1 MAGRI
6 PEQDI
11 AAIRERTRIE
21 EIVGEYVA
29 LKPGGA
35 DSLKGLSPF
44 KDEKTPSFHVRPQHG
59 YFHCFSTGEGGDVFA
74 FLMKMEHISFV
85 EAVEQL
91 ADRLG
96 YRISYEGG
104 GQVIQRDRGTRSRLA
119 QANAAAQKFYAER
132 LAQDPEAETARTFLT
147 DRGFDMAQAQHFGC
161 GYAPAGWDTMSKHL
175 MRQGFE
181 PKELEAAGLSK
192 TSSRGTLI
200 DRFHRRLLWPI
211 RNLGG
216 EVIGFGARKLFEDD
230 TLGKYMNTPETMLY
244 KKSQVLFGLDLSK
257 REIASQRRA
266 VVVEGYTDVMAMH
279 AAGVTTAVAACG
291 TAFGEDHLSTLRRL
305 MLDDNYF
312 RGEII
317 YTFDGDEAGKKAAL
331 RAFSGDQQFSGRT
344 FVAVA
349 PPGTDP
355 CDLRQNKGDAA
366 VRDLVSARVPMFEFA
381 IRSMLEDYDLDHA
394 EGRVEA
400 LRRTVPVV
408 ADIRDSTLR
417 DEYARQL
424 AGWVG
429 WDDPATVVRRVRE
442 EARKKGRARS
452 AGSGPGLRKRAPG
465 GPGGGA
471 RPGWDAAERGGGAGR
486 GRGGYDDDEASGR
499 DALQAP
505 EAPRGVPIP
514 AAADPVLWP
523 QREAVKAALQYPG
536 LAGPLF
542 DSLPEE
548 CYTHPAYATIAQA
561 LSKAGGC
568 AAGKSGAN
576 WVSEVSEG
584 LGDDGLRR
592 LVGSLAVETLRV
604 SEEALPRYI
613 SGVLARLQ
621 EVWVSG
627 QIADLKSKVQR
638 MSPAEDPEGYS
649 ALFGDLVALEEYRR
663 GLLNQAVGAT
673 PDIA

>member
-29 LKPGGA
+29 LKPAGA

-74 FLMKMEHISFV
+74 FLMKMEHIGFV

-91 ADRLG
+91 ADRIG

-104 GQVIQRDRGTRSRLA
+104 GQVVQRDRGTRSRLA

-211 RNLGG
+211 RNLAG

-244 KKSQVLFGLDLSK
+244 KKSQVLFGLDLAK

-349 PPGTDP
+349 PPGLDP
-355 CDLRQNKGDAA
+355 CDLRQTKGDVA

-408 ADIRDSTLR
+408 ADIRDSSLR

-442 EARKKGRARS
+442 ESRKKGRARS
-452 AGSGPGLRKRAPG
+452 AGAGPGPRRRGPG

-471 RPGWDAAERGGGAGR
+471 RPGWDAAERGGVGR
-486 GRGGYDDDEASGR
+486 GRGGYDDDEVGGG
-499 DALQAP
+499 D
-505 EAPRGVPIP
+505 APRTPEVPKGVPIP
-514 AAADPVLWP
+514 APGDPVLWP

-542 DSLPEE
+542 DSLPDE
-548 CYTHPAYATIAQA
+548 CYTHPAYAAIAEA
-561 LSKAGGC
+561 LSRAGGC
-568 AAGKSGAN
+568 AAGKSGVN
-576 WVSEVSEG
+576 WVAEVSQG
-584 LGDDGLRR
+584 LEDEGLRR
-592 LVGSLAVETLRV
+592 LVGVLAVETLRV

-663 GLLNQAVGAT
+663 GLLEQAVGAT

>member
-29 LKPGGA
+29 LKPAGA

-74 FLMKMEHISFV
+74 FLMKMEHIGFV

-91 ADRLG
+91 ADRIG

-104 GQVIQRDRGTRSRLA
+104 GQVVQRDRGTRSRLA

-211 RNLGG
+211 RNLAG

-244 KKSQVLFGLDLSK
+244 KKSQVLFGLDLAK

-349 PPGTDP
+349 PPGLDP
-355 CDLRQNKGDAA
+355 CDLRQTKGDVA

-408 ADIRDSTLR
+408 ADIRDSSLR

-442 EARKKGRARS
+442 ESRKKSRARS
-452 AGSGPGLRKRAPG
+452 AGAGPGPRRRGPG

-471 RPGWDAAERGGGAGR
+471 RPGWDAAERGGVGR
-486 GRGGYDDDEASGR
+486 GRGGYDDDEVGGG
-499 DALQAP
+499 D
-505 EAPRGVPIP
+505 APRTPEVPKGVPIP
-514 AAADPVLWP
+514 APGDPVLWP

-542 DSLPEE
+542 DSLPDE
-548 CYTHPAYATIAQA
+548 CYTHPAYAAIAEA
-561 LSKAGGC
+561 LSRAGGC
-568 AAGKSGAN
+568 AAGKSGVN
-576 WVSEVSEG
+576 WVAEVSQG
-584 LGDDGLRR
+584 LEDEGLRR
-592 LVGSLAVETLRV
+592 LVGVLAVETLRV

-663 GLLNQAVGAT
+663 GLLEQAVGAT

>member
-35 DSLKGLSPF
+35 DSMKGLSPF

-59 YFHCFSTGEGGDVFA
+59 YFHCFSTGEGGDVFS

-91 ADRLG
+91 ADRIG
-96 YRISYEGG
+96 YRINYEGG
-104 GQVIQRDRGTRSRLA
+104 GQVVQRDRGTRSRLA
-119 QANAAAQKFYAER
+119 QANAAAQKFYAEQFR
-132 LAQDPEAETARTFLT
+132 TSDEAEPARRFLL
-147 DRGFDMAQAQHFGC
+147 DRGFDTAQAEHFGC
-161 GYAPAGWDTMSKHL
+161 GYAPSGWDTMSKHL

-181 PKELEAAGLSK
+181 AKELEAAGLSK

-211 RNLGG
+211 RSLAG
-216 EVIGFGARKLFEDD
+216 EVIGFGARKLFDDD

-244 KKSQVLFGLDLSK
+244 KKSQVLFGLDLAK
-257 REIASQRRA
+257 RDIAAQRRA

-305 MLDDNYF
+305 MLDDTYF
-312 RGEII
+312 RGEIV
-317 YTFDGDEAGKKAAL
+317 YTFDGDEAGKKAAM

-349 PPGTDP
+349 PAGQDP
-355 CDLRQNKGDAA
+355 CDLRQAKGDAA

-381 IRSMLEDYDLDHA
+381 IRSMLEEYDLDHA

-408 ADIRDSTLR
+408 ADIRDATLR

-429 WDDPATVVRRVRE
+429 WDDPATVLRRVRE

-452 AGSGPGLRKRAPG
+452 RDAGPRRRGPG
-465 GPGGGA
+465 GPGGGGP
-471 RPGWDAAERGGGAGR
+471 RPMRESAERGR
-486 GRGGYDDDEASGR
+486 RGYDDEPAEDER
-499 DALQAP
+499 TQAP
-505 EAPRGVPIP
+505 PAPTGVPLP
-514 AAADPVLWP
+514 SPTDPVLWP

-542 DSLPEE
+542 DSLPGE
-548 CYTHPAYATIAQA
+548 CYTHPAYAAIADA
-561 LSKAGGC
+561 LSAAGGC
-568 AAGKSGAN
+568 ASGKSGAN
-576 WVSEVSEG
+576 WVAEVSRALPDEG
-584 LGDDGLRR
+584 LAR
-592 LVGSLAVETLRV
+592 LVGVLAVETLRV
-604 SEEALPRYI
+604 SEDAMPRYV

-638 MSPAEDPEGYS
+638 MSPAQDPDGYS

-663 GLLNQAVGAT
+663 GLLEQAVGAT
-673 PDIA
+673 PDIS

>member
-1 MAGRI
+1 MRAATLGDMAGRI

-21 EIVGEYVA
+21 EVVGEYVA

-35 DSLKGLSPF
+35 DSMKGLSPF

-74 FLMKMEHISFV
+74 FLMKMEHIGFV

-91 ADRLG
+91 ADRIG

-104 GQVIQRDRGTRSRLA
+104 GQVVQRDRGTRSRLA

-132 LAQDPEAETARTFLT
+132 LREDEEAQTARDFLT
-147 DRGFDMAQAQHFGC
+147 ERGFDMSQAAHFGC

-181 PKELEAAGLSK
+181 AKELEAAGLSK

-211 RNLGG
+211 RNLAG

-230 TLGKYMNTPETMLY
+230 KLGKYMNTPETILY

-257 REIASQRRA
+257 RDIASQRRA

-331 RAFSGDQQFSGRT
+331 RAFAGDQQFSGRT

-349 PPGTDP
+349 PPGQDP
-355 CDLRQNKGDAA
+355 CDLRQNRGDAA
-366 VRDLVSARVPMFEFA
+366 VRDLVSSRVPMFEFA
-381 IRSMLEDYDLDHA
+381 IRSMLEEHDLDHA

-408 ADIRDSTLR
+408 ADIRDSSLR

-442 EARKKGRARS
+442 ESRKKGRSRS
-452 AGSGPGLRKRAPG
+452 SAPGGGRRAPG

-471 RPGWDAAERGGGAGR
+471 RPGRDRAGR
-486 GRGGYDDDEASGR
+486 DGRGYDDDADST
-499 DALQAP
+499 QPAP
-505 EAPRGVPIP
+505 ESHPGIPLPAPT
-514 AAADPVLWP
+514 DPRLWP

-542 DSLPEE
+542 DSLPQE
-548 CYTHPAYATIAQA
+548 CYTHPAYSAIADA
-561 LSKAGGC
+561 LAAAGGC

-576 WVSEVSEG
+576 WVSEVSSGLKDEG
-584 LGDDGLRR
+584 LSR
-592 LVGSLAVETLRV
+592 LVGALAVETLRV
-604 SEEALPRYI
+604 SEEAMPRYI

-627 QIADLKSKVQR
+627 QIADLKSRVQR
-638 MSPAEDPEGYS
+638 MSPSEDPEGYS

-663 GLLNQAVGAT
+663 GLLEQAVGAT

>member
-91 ADRLG
+91 ADRIG
-96 YRISYEGG
+96 YRINYEGG
-104 GQVIQRDRGTRSRLA
+104 GQVIQRDRGTRSRLV

-132 LAQDPEAETARTFLT
+132 LHRDDEAEIARTFLT
-147 DRGFDMAQAQHFGC
+147 DRGFDMSQAELFGC
-161 GYAPAGWDTMSKHL
+161 GYAPTGWDTMSKHL

-211 RNLGG
+211 RNLAG
-216 EVIGFGARKLFEDD
+216 EVIGFGARKLYEDD

-244 KKSQVLFGLDLSK
+244 KKSQVLFGLDMAK
-257 REIASQRRA
+257 REIAAQRRA

-312 RGEII
+312 RGEIV

-349 PPGTDP
+349 PAGQDP

-381 IRSMLEDYDLDHA
+381 IRSMLEDYDLEHA

-400 LRRTVPVV
+400 LRRAVPVV

-429 WDDPATVVRRVRE
+429 WDDPGTVLRRVRE

-452 AGSGPGLRKRAPG
+452 AGPGPGLRRRAPG
-465 GPGGGA
+465 GPGGGGSRA
-471 RPGWDAAERGGGAGR
+471 GWDRGERDDR
-486 GRGGYDDDEASGR
+486 SHDDEAGGHHR
-499 DALQAP
+499 QQAP
-505 EAPRGVPIP
+505 AAPTGVPLP
-514 AAADPVLWP
+514 GAADPVLWP
-523 QREAVKAALQYPG
+523 QREALKAALQYPG

-542 DSLPEE
+542 DSLPGE
-548 CYTHPAYATIAQA
+548 CYTHPAYAAIADA
-561 LSKAGGC
+561 LSEAGGC
-568 AAGKSGAN
+568 VAGKSGAN
-576 WVSEVSEG
+576 WVSEVSGRLE
-584 LGDDGLRR
+584 DDGLRR
-592 LVGSLAVETLRV
+592 LVGLLAVETLRV
-604 SEEALPRYI
+604 AEDALPRYV

-638 MSPAEDPEGYS
+638 MSPAGDPAGYS

-663 GLLNQAVGAT
+663 GLLEQAVGAT

>member
-1 MAGRI
+1 MWAATLGVMAGRI

-21 EIVGEYVA
+21 EVVGEYVA

-35 DSLKGLSPF
+35 DSMKGLSPF

-74 FLMKMEHISFV
+74 FLMKMEHIGFV

-91 ADRLG
+91 ADRIG

-119 QANAAAQKFYAER
+119 QANSAAQKFYAER
-132 LAQDPEAETARTFLT
+132 LREDEEAQTARNFLT
-147 DRGFDMAQAQHFGC
+147 ERGFDMAQAEHFGC

-175 MRQGFE
+175 MREGFE
-181 PKELEAAGLSK
+181 AKELEAAGLSK

-211 RNLGG
+211 RNLAG

-230 TLGKYMNTPETMLY
+230 KLGKYMNTPETILY

-257 REIASQRRA
+257 RDIASQRRA

-317 YTFDGDEAGKKAAL
+317 YTFDGDEAGKQAAL
-331 RAFSGDQQFSGRT
+331 RAFAGDQQFSGRT

-349 PPGTDP
+349 PPGQDP
-355 CDLRQNKGDAA
+355 CDLRQSRGDAA
-366 VRDLVSARVPMFEFA
+366 LRDLISSRVPMFEFA
-381 IRSMLEDYDLDHA
+381 IRSMLEEHDLDHA

-408 ADIRDSTLR
+408 ADIRDSSLR

-442 EARKKGRARS
+442 ESRRKGRSRS
-452 AGSGPGLRKRAPG
+452 SGPAGRRRAPA
-465 GPGGGA
+465 GPGGGS
-471 RPGWDAAERGGGAGR
+471 RPGSAGR
-486 GRGGYDDDEASGR
+486 DRRGYDDDAGGSTPP
-499 DALQAP
+499 AP
-505 EAPRGVPIP
+505 EPHPGIPIP
-514 AAADPVLWP
+514 APTDPRLWP
-523 QREAVKAALQYPG
+523 EREAVKAALQYPG

-548 CYTHPAYATIAQA
+548 CYTHPAYSAIAEA
-561 LSKAGGC
+561 LAAAGGC

-576 WVSEVSEG
+576 WVSEVSSG
-584 LGDDGLRR
+584 LKDERLSR
-592 LVGSLAVETLRV
+592 LVGALAVETLRV
-604 SEEALPRYI
+604 SEEAMPRYI

-627 QIADLKSKVQR
+627 QIADLKSRVQR
-638 MSPAEDPEGYS
+638 MSPSEDPEGYS

-663 GLLNQAVGAT
+663 GLLEQAVGAT

>member
-21 EIVGEYVA
+21 EVVGEYVA
-29 LKPGGA
+29 LKPGGV
-35 DSLKGLSPF
+35 DSMKGLSPF

-59 YFHCFSTGEGGDVFA
+59 YFHCFSTGEGGDVFT

-91 ADRLG
+91 ADRIG
-96 YRISYEGG
+96 YRINYEGG
-104 GQVIQRDRGTRSRLA
+104 GQVVQRDRGTRSRLA
-119 QANAAAQKFYAER
+119 QANAAAQKFYAQQFRES
-132 LAQDPEAETARTFLT
+132 PESEPARQFLLE
-147 DRGFDMAQAQHFGC
+147 RGFDMAQAEHFGC
-161 GYAPAGWDTMSKHL
+161 GFAPSGWDTMSKEL
-175 MRQGFE
+175 RRQGFE
-181 PKELEAAGLSK
+181 AKELEAAGLSK

-211 RNLGG
+211 RNLAG

-230 TLGKYMNTPETMLY
+230 TLGKYMNTPETLLY
-244 KKSQVLFGLDLSK
+244 KKSQVLFGLDLAK
-257 REIASQRRA
+257 RDIAAQRRA

-279 AAGVTTAVAACG
+279 AAGITTAVAACG
-291 TAFGEDHLSTLRRL
+291 TAFGEDHLATLRRL
-305 MLDDNYF
+305 MLDDTYF
-312 RGEII
+312 RGEIV
-317 YTFDGDEAGKKAAL
+317 YTFDGDEAGKKAAM

-349 PPGTDP
+349 PAGQDP

-381 IRSMLEDYDLDHA
+381 IRSMLTEYDLDHA

-408 ADIRDSTLR
+408 ADIRDATLR

-429 WDDPATVVRRVRE
+429 WDDPATVLRRVRE

-452 AGSGPGLRKRAPG
+452 RDAGPRRRGPG
-465 GPGGGA
+465 GPGGGP
-471 RPGWDAAERGGGAGR
+471 RPLRDRAE
-486 GRGGYDDDEASGR
+486 RGGYDDRRHDDEAGESAGS
-499 DALQAP
+499 QQPPAP
-505 EAPRGVPIP
+505 TGVPLP
-514 AAADPVLWP
+514 NPADPVLWP
-523 QREAVKAALQYPG
+523 QREALKAALQYPG

-542 DSLPEE
+542 DSLPAE
-548 CYTHPAYATIAQA
+548 CYTHPAYAA
-561 LSKAGGC
+561 LADAVAAAGGC
-568 AAGKSGAN
+568 ASGKSGVN
-576 WVSEVSEG
+576 WVSEVSASLE
-584 LGDDGLRR
+584 DEGLRR
-592 LVGSLAVETLRV
+592 LTGILAVETLRV
-604 SEEALPRYI
+604 SEEAMPRYV

-638 MSPAEDPEGYS
+638 MSPSEDPEGYA

-663 GLLNQAVGAT
+663 GLLEQAVGAT

>member
-21 EIVGEYVA
+21 EVVGEYVA

-35 DSLKGLSPF
+35 DSMKGLSPF

-74 FLMKMEHISFV
+74 FLMKMEHIGFV

-91 ADRLG
+91 ADRIG
-96 YRISYEGG
+96 YRINYEGG

-119 QANAAAQKFYAER
+119 QANAAAQKFYAQR
-132 LAQDPEAETARTFLT
+132 LREDPDAQTARDFLIE
-147 DRGFDMAQAQHFGC
+147 RGFDMAQAEHFGC

-175 MRQGFE
+175 MREGFE
-181 PKELEAAGLSK
+181 AKELEAAGLSK

-211 RNLGG
+211 RNLAG

-244 KKSQVLFGLDLSK
+244 KKSQVLFGLDLAK
-257 REIASQRRA
+257 RDIASQRRA

-317 YTFDGDEAGKKAAL
+317 YTFDGDEAGKQAAL
-331 RAFSGDQQFSGRT
+331 RAFAGDQQFSGRT

-349 PPGTDP
+349 PPGQDP
-355 CDLRQNKGDAA
+355 CDLRQNRGDAA

-381 IRSMLEDYDLDHA
+381 IRSMLEEHDLDHA

-408 ADIRDSTLR
+408 ADIRDSSLR

-442 EARKKGRARS
+442 ESRKRGRSRS
-452 AGSGPGLRKRAPG
+452 SGPAGRRRAPA

-471 RPGWDAAERGGGAGR
+471 RPGWDGAGR
-486 GRGGYDDDEASGR
+486 ASRGFDDDEAGGSP
-499 DALQAP
+499 QPAP
-505 EAPRGVPIP
+505 EARPGIPLPAPTDPR
-514 AAADPVLWP
+514 LWP

-542 DSLPEE
+542 DSLPGE
-548 CYTHPAYATIAQA
+548 CFSHPAYAAIADA
-561 LSKAGGC
+561 LAAAGGC

-576 WVSEVSEG
+576 WVSEVSSGLRDEG
-584 LGDDGLRR
+584 LGR
-592 LVGSLAVETLRV
+592 LVGALAVETLRV
-604 SEEALPRYI
+604 SEEAMPRYI

-627 QIADLKSKVQR
+627 QIADLKSRVQR

-663 GLLNQAVGAT
+663 GLLEQAVGAT

>member
-6 PEQDI
+6 PESDI

-21 EIVGEYVA
+21 EIVGEYVS
-29 LKPGGA
+29 LKPAGS
-35 DSLKGLSPF
+35 DSMKGLSPF

-59 YFHCFSTGEGGDVFA
+59 YFHCFSTGEGGDVFT

-91 ADRLG
+91 ADRIG
-96 YRISYEGG
+96 YQINYEGG
-104 GQVIQRDRGTRSRLA
+104 GQVVQRDRGTRSRLVR
-119 QANAAAQKFYAER
+119 ANAAAQEFYAGLLRSSE
-132 LAQDPEAETARTFLT
+132 EAEPARRFLA
-147 DRGFDMAQAQHFGC
+147 DRGFDAAAAERFGC
-161 GYAPAGWDTMSKHL
+161 GFAPAGWDTMTL
-175 MRQGFE
+175 ELRRQGFE
-181 PKELEAAGLSK
+181 AKELEEAGLSK

-211 RNLGG
+211 RNLAG
-216 EVIGFGARKLFEDD
+216 ETIGFGARKLFDDD
-230 TLGKYMNTPETMLY
+230 TMGKYMNTPETMLY
-244 KKSQVLFGLDLSK
+244 KKSQVLFGIDLAK
-257 REIASQRRA
+257 KDIASGRRA

-291 TAFGEDHLSTLRRL
+291 TSFGEDHLALLRRL

-317 YTFDGDEAGKKAAL
+317 YTFDGDEAGRKAAI
-331 RAFSGDQQFSGRT
+331 RAFEGDQQFSGRT

-349 PPGTDP
+349 PAGMDP

-366 VRDLVSARVPMFEFA
+366 VRDLVAQRVPMFEFV
-381 IRSMLEDYDLDHA
+381 IRATLDEYDLDHA

-400 LRRTVPVV
+400 LRRCVPLV
-408 ADIRDSTLR
+408 AGIRDAALR

-429 WDDPATVVRRVRE
+429 WDDPGTVVRRVRE
-442 EARKKGRARS
+442 EARR
-452 AGSGPGLRKRAPG
+452 
-465 GPGGGA
+465 GA
-471 RPGWDAAERGGGAGR
+471 AR
-486 GRGGYDDDEASGR
+486 GRGGDAGPRGGGRRSPGRSGPR
-499 DALQAP
+499 GPRTEDP
-505 EAPRGVPIP
+505 GHDAPRERPGIPIP
-514 AAADPVLWP
+514 APADPVTWP
-523 QREAVKAALQYPG
+523 QREAIKAALQYPG

-548 CYTHPAYATIAQA
+548 CYTAPAYAAVAAA
-561 LSKAGGC
+561 LAASGGC
-568 AAGKSGAN
+568 SAGKSGPN
-576 WVSEVSEG
+576 WVSEVSG
-584 LGDDGLRR
+584 RLDDPGLRS
-592 LVGSLAVETLRV
+592 LVGLLAVEDLRV
-604 SEEALPRYI
+604 DEAALPRYV

-627 QIADLKSKVQR
+627 QIADLKSRVQR
-638 MSPAEDPEGYS
+638 MSPARDPEGYS

-663 GLLNQAVGAT
+663 GLLRQAVGAAVDT
-673 PDIA
+673 N

>member
-29 LKPGGA
+29 LKPAGA

-74 FLMKMEHISFV
+74 FLMKMEHIGFV

-91 ADRLG
+91 ADRIG

-104 GQVIQRDRGTRSRLA
+104 GQVVQRDRGTRSRLA

-211 RNLGG
+211 RNLAG

-244 KKSQVLFGLDLSK
+244 KKSQVLFGLDLAK

-349 PPGTDP
+349 PPGLDP
-355 CDLRQNKGDAA
+355 CDLRQTKGDVA

-408 ADIRDSTLR
+408 ADIRDSSLR

-442 EARKKGRARS
+442 ESRKKGRARS
-452 AGSGPGLRKRAPG
+452 AGAGSGPRRRGPG

-471 RPGWDAAERGGGAGR
+471 RPGWDAAERGGAGR
-486 GRGGYDDDEASGR
+486 GRGGYDDDEVDGGE
-499 DALQAP
+499 AP
-505 EAPRGVPIP
+505 RTPEVPRGVPIP
-514 AAADPVLWP
+514 APGDPVLWP

-542 DSLPEE
+542 DSLPDE
-548 CYTHPAYATIAQA
+548 CYTHPAYAAIAEA
-561 LSKAGGC
+561 LSRSGGC
-568 AAGKSGAN
+568 AAGKSGVN
-576 WVSEVSEG
+576 WVAEVSQG
-584 LGDDGLRR
+584 LEDEGLRR
-592 LVGSLAVETLRV
+592 LVGVLAVETLRV

-663 GLLNQAVGAT
+663 GLLEQAVGAT

>member
-35 DSLKGLSPF
+35 DSMKGLSPF

-104 GQVIQRDRGTRSRLA
+104 GQVIQRDRGTRSRLV

-132 LAQDPEAETARTFLT
+132 LHQDPEAETARAFLT
-147 DRGFDMAQAQHFGC
+147 DRGFDLTQTETFGC

-181 PKELEAAGLSK
+181 AKELESAGLSK

-211 RNLGG
+211 RNLAG

-244 KKSQVLFGLDLSK
+244 KKSQVLFGLDLAK
-257 REIASQRRA
+257 RDIASQRRA
-266 VVVEGYTDVMAMH
+266 VIVEGYTDVMAMH
-279 AAGVTTAVAACG
+279 AAGVTTSVAACG

-317 YTFDGDEAGKKAAL
+317 YTFDGDDAGKKAAL

-349 PPGTDP
+349 PAGQDP
-355 CDLRQNKGDAA
+355 CDIRQTKGDAA
-366 VRDLVSARVPMFEFA
+366 VRDLISARVPMFEFA
-381 IRSMLEDYDLDHA
+381 IRSMLEEYDLDHA

-400 LRRTVPVV
+400 LRQTVPVV
-408 ADIRDSTLR
+408 ADIRDSALR

-429 WDDPATVVRRVRE
+429 WDDPGTVLRRVRE
-442 EARKKGRARS
+442 EARKRGRARS
-452 AGSGPGLRKRAPG
+452 SAPGPRGRGPG
-465 GPGGGA
+465 GPGGGP
-471 RPGWDAAERGGGAGR
+471 RPLRDRAERNGGR
-486 GRGGYDDDEASGR
+486 SDDDETGNRAE
-499 DALQAP
+499 QQP
-505 EAPRGVPIP
+505 P
-514 AAADPVLWP
+514 AAPAGLPLPSASDPVLWP
-523 QREAVKAALQYPG
+523 QREALKAALQYPG

-542 DSLPEE
+542 DSLPDE
-548 CYTHPAYATIAQA
+548 CYTHPAYARVADA
-561 LSKAGGC
+561 LAAAGGC
-568 AAGKSGAN
+568 VSGKSGAN
-576 WVSEVSEG
+576 WVSEVSER
-584 LGDDGLRR
+584 LDDDGLRR
-592 LVGSLAVETLRV
+592 LVGLLAVETLRV
-604 SEEALPRYI
+604 AEDALPRYV

>member
-29 LKPGGA
+29 LKPAGA

-74 FLMKMEHISFV
+74 FLMKMEHIGFV

-91 ADRLG
+91 ADRIG

-104 GQVIQRDRGTRSRLA
+104 GQVVQRDRGTRSRLA

-211 RNLGG
+211 RNLAG

-244 KKSQVLFGLDLSK
+244 KKSQVLFGLDLAK

-408 ADIRDSTLR
+408 ADIRDSSLR

-442 EARKKGRARS
+442 ESRKKSRARS
-452 AGSGPGLRKRAPG
+452 AGAGPGPRRRGPG

-471 RPGWDAAERGGGAGR
+471 RPGWDAAERGGVGR
-486 GRGGYDDDEASGR
+486 GRGGYDDDEVGGG
-499 DALQAP
+499 D
-505 EAPRGVPIP
+505 APRTPEVPKGVPIP
-514 AAADPVLWP
+514 APGDPVLWP

-542 DSLPEE
+542 DSLPDE
-548 CYTHPAYATIAQA
+548 CYTHPAYAAIAEA
-561 LSKAGGC
+561 LSRAGGC
-568 AAGKSGAN
+568 AAGKSGVN
-576 WVSEVSEG
+576 WVAEVSQG
-584 LGDDGLRR
+584 LEDEGLRR
-592 LVGSLAVETLRV
+592 LVGVLAVETLRV

-663 GLLNQAVGAT
+663 GLLEQAVGAT

>member
-35 DSLKGLSPF
+35 DSMKGLSPF

-59 YFHCFSTGEGGDVFA
+59 YFHCFSTGEGGDVFS

-91 ADRLG
+91 ADRIG
-96 YRISYEGG
+96 YRINYEGG
-104 GQVIQRDRGTRSRLA
+104 GQVVQRDRGTRSRLA
-119 QANAAAQKFYAER
+119 QANAAAQKFYAEQFR
-132 LAQDPEAETARTFLT
+132 TSDEAEPARRFLL
-147 DRGFDMAQAQHFGC
+147 DRGFDTAQAEHFGC
-161 GYAPAGWDTMSKHL
+161 GYAPSGWDTMSKHL

-181 PKELEAAGLSK
+181 AKELEAAGLSK

-211 RNLGG
+211 RSLAG
-216 EVIGFGARKLFEDD
+216 EVIGFGARKLFDDD

-244 KKSQVLFGLDLSK
+244 KKSQVLFGLDLAK
-257 REIASQRRA
+257 RDIAAQRRA

-305 MLDDNYF
+305 MLDDTYF
-312 RGEII
+312 RGEIV
-317 YTFDGDEAGKKAAL
+317 YTFDGDEAGKKAAM

-349 PPGTDP
+349 PAGQDP
-355 CDLRQNKGDAA
+355 CDLRQAKGDAA

-381 IRSMLEDYDLDHA
+381 IRSMLEEYDLDHA

-408 ADIRDSTLR
+408 ADIRDATLR

-429 WDDPATVVRRVRE
+429 WDDPATVLRRVRE

-452 AGSGPGLRKRAPG
+452 RDAGPRRRGPG
-465 GPGGGA
+465 GPGGGGP
-471 RPGWDAAERGGGAGR
+471 RPMRESAERGR
-486 GRGGYDDDEASGR
+486 RGYDDEPAGDER
-499 DALQAP
+499 TQAP
-505 EAPRGVPIP
+505 PAPTGVPLP
-514 AAADPVLWP
+514 SPADPVLWP

-542 DSLPEE
+542 DSLPGE
-548 CYTHPAYATIAQA
+548 CYTHPAYAAIAGA
-561 LSKAGGC
+561 LSAAGGC
-568 AAGKSGAN
+568 ASGKSGAN
-576 WVSEVSEG
+576 WVAEVSRALPDEG
-584 LGDDGLRR
+584 LAR
-592 LVGSLAVETLRV
+592 LVGVLAVETLRV
-604 SEEALPRYI
+604 SEDAMPRYV

-638 MSPAEDPEGYS
+638 MSPAQDPDGYS

-663 GLLNQAVGAT
+663 GLLEQAVGAT

>member
-29 LKPGGA
+29 LKPGGI
-35 DSLKGLSPF
+35 DSMKGLSPF
-44 KDEKTPSFHVRPQHG
+44 TDEKTPSFHVRPQHG

-91 ADRLG
+91 ADRIG

-132 LAQDPEAETARTFLT
+132 LAEDPEAETARTFLT

-230 TLGKYMNTPETMLY
+230 TLGKYMNTPETILY
-244 KKSQVLFGLDLSK
+244 KKSQVLFGLDLAK

-349 PPGTDP
+349 PPGLDP

-442 EARKKGRARS
+442 EARKKGRSRS
-452 AGSGPGLRKRAPG
+452 TSGPGLRRRAPAT
-465 GPGGGA
+465 PGGGT
-471 RPGWDAAERGGGAGR
+471 RPGRDAAERGGGVR
-486 GRGGYDDDEASGR
+486 GRGGYDDEPAGG
-499 DALQAP
+499 
-505 EAPRGVPIP
+505 EAPPTPEVPAGVPIP

-548 CYTHPAYATIAQA
+548 CFTHPAYATIAQA
-561 LSKAGGC
+561 LSTAGGC

-576 WVSEVSEG
+576 WVSEVSQG
-584 LGDDGLRR
+584 LSDDGLRR
-592 LVGSLAVETLRV
+592 LAGSLAVETLRV
-604 SEEALPRYI
+604 SEDALPRYI

>member
-35 DSLKGLSPF
+35 DSMKGLSPF

-74 FLMKMEHISFV
+74 FLMKMEHIGFV

-91 ADRLG
+91 ADRIG

-119 QANAAAQKFYAER
+119 KANAAAQAFYAER
-132 LAQDPEAETARTFLT
+132 FMNDPEAEPARQFLLE
-147 DRGFDMAQAQHFGC
+147 RGFDMTQAERFGC
-161 GYAPAGWDTMSKHL
+161 GFAPAGWDTMSKHL

-181 PKELEAAGLSK
+181 PKELESAGLSK
-192 TSSRGTLI
+192 TSSRGSLI

-211 RNLGG
+211 RNLAG

-230 TLGKYMNTPETMLY
+230 KLGKYMNTPETMLY
-244 KKSQVLFGLDLSK
+244 KKSQVLFGLDLAK
-257 REIASQRRA
+257 RDIASQRRA

-291 TAFGEDHLSTLRRL
+291 TAFGDDHLATLRRL

-312 RGEII
+312 RGEIV
-317 YTFDGDEAGKKAAL
+317 YTFDGDEAGKKAAM
-331 RAFSGDQQFSGRT
+331 RAFEGDQQFTGRT

-349 PPGTDP
+349 PAGQDP
-355 CDLRQNKGDAA
+355 CDMRQTKGDAA
-366 VRDLVSARVPMFEFA
+366 VRDLVSTRVPMFEFA
-381 IRSMLEDYDLDHA
+381 IRSMLAEYDLDHA

-400 LRRTVPVV
+400 LRRTVPVLG
-408 ADIRDSTLR
+408 AIKDSTLR

-429 WDDPATVVRRVRE
+429 WDDPATVLRRVRE
-442 EARKKGRARS
+442 EARKAAGRARARS
-452 AGSGPGLRKRAPG
+452 RPGPRRR
-465 GPGGGA
+465 GPGGGP
-471 RPGWDAAERGGGAGR
+471 RPGFDRAERGGPR
-486 GRGGYDDDEASGR
+486 YDDDDRSAQQERPAEP
-499 DALQAP
+499 A
-505 EAPRGVPIP
+505 GVPLP
-514 AAADPVLWP
+514 APGDPTLWP
-523 QREAVKAALQYPG
+523 QRESVKAALQYPG

-542 DSLPEE
+542 DSLPGE
-548 CYTHPAYATIAQA
+548 CYTHPAYAAISEAMAT
-561 LSKAGGC
+561 AGGC
-568 AAGKSGAN
+568 ASGKSGAN
-576 WVSEVSEG
+576 WVSEISSS
-584 LGDDGLRR
+584 LTDDGLSR
-592 LVGSLAVETLRV
+592 LVGALAVEVLRV
-604 SEEALPRYI
+604 DDEALPRYI
-613 SGVLARLQ
+613 AGVLARLQ

-638 MSPAEDPEGYS
+638 MSPAGDPEGYS

-663 GLLNQAVGAT
+663 GLLEQAVGAT
-673 PDIA
+673 PDSA

>member
-29 LKPGGA
+29 LKPAGA

-74 FLMKMEHISFV
+74 FLMKMEHIGFV

-91 ADRLG
+91 ADRIG

-104 GQVIQRDRGTRSRLA
+104 GQVVQRDRGTRSRLA

-211 RNLGG
+211 RNLAG

-244 KKSQVLFGLDLSK
+244 KKSQVLFGLDLAK

-349 PPGTDP
+349 PPGLDP
-355 CDLRQNKGDAA
+355 CDLRQTKGDAA

-408 ADIRDSTLR
+408 ADIRDSSLR

-429 WDDPATVVRRVRE
+429 WDDPATLVRRVRE
-442 EARKKGRARS
+442 ESRKKGRARS
-452 AGSGPGLRKRAPG
+452 AGAGPGPRRRGPG

-471 RPGWDAAERGGGAGR
+471 RPGWDAAERAGGGR
-486 GRGGYDDDEASGR
+486 GRGGYDDDEVGGG
-499 DALQAP
+499 D
-505 EAPRGVPIP
+505 APRTPEVPKGVPIP
-514 AAADPVLWP
+514 APGDPVLWP

-542 DSLPEE
+542 DSLPDE
-548 CYTHPAYATIAQA
+548 CYTHPAYAAIAEA
-561 LSKAGGC
+561 LSRAGGC
-568 AAGKSGAN
+568 SAGKSGVN
-576 WVSEVSEG
+576 WVSEVSQG
-584 LGDDGLRR
+584 LEDEGLRR
-592 LVGSLAVETLRV
+592 LVGVLAVETLRV

-663 GLLNQAVGAT
+663 GLLEQAVGAT

>member
-21 EIVGEYVA
+21 EVVGEYVA

-35 DSLKGLSPF
+35 DSMKGLSPF
-44 KDEKTPSFHVRPQHG
+44 KDERTPSFHVRPQHG
-59 YFHCFSTGEGGDVFA
+59 YFHCFSTGEGGDVFS

-91 ADRLG
+91 ADRIG

-104 GQVIQRDRGTRSRLA
+104 GQVVQRDRGTRSRLA

-132 LAQDPEAETARTFLT
+132 FRDDAEAQVARDFLT
-147 DRGFDMAQAQHFGC
+147 ERGFDMAQAEFFGC
-161 GYAPAGWDTMSKHL
+161 GYAPTGWDTMSKHL

-181 PKELEAAGLSK
+181 AKELEAAGLSK
-192 TSSRGTLI
+192 TSSRGSLI

-211 RNLGG
+211 RNLAG

-230 TLGKYMNTPETMLY
+230 KLGKYMNTPETMLY
-244 KKSQVLFGLDLSK
+244 KKSQVLFGLDLAK

-266 VVVEGYTDVMAMH
+266 VIVEGYTDVMAMH

-349 PPGTDP
+349 PAGQDP
-355 CDLRQNKGDAA
+355 CDLRQGKGDAA
-366 VRDLVSARVPMFEFA
+366 VRDLVSTRVPMFEFA
-381 IRSMLEDYDLDHA
+381 IRSMLEDHDLDHA

-429 WDDPATVVRRVRE
+429 WDDPATVLRRVRE
-442 EARKKGRARS
+442 EARKKGRSRS
-452 AGSGPGLRKRAPG
+452 SATGPTLRRRAPG
-465 GPGGGA
+465 GPGGGP
-471 RPGWDAAERGGGAGR
+471 RSTGSGVGRDGGRNDDEVGAGD
-486 GRGGYDDDEASGR
+486 GQQPSGS
-499 DALQAP
+499 P
-505 EAPRGVPIP
+505 KGVPLP
-514 AAADPVLWP
+514 SAGDPVLWP
-523 QREAVKAALQYPG
+523 QREAIKAALQYPG

-542 DSLPEE
+542 DSLPVE
-548 CYTHPAYATIAQA
+548 CYTHPAYEALASA
-561 LSKAGGC
+561 LSQAGGC
-568 AAGKSGAN
+568 VSGKSGAN

-584 LGDDGLRR
+584 LKDEGLSR
-592 LVGSLAVETLRV
+592 LVGALAVETLRV

-663 GLLNQAVGAT
+663 GLLEQAVGAT